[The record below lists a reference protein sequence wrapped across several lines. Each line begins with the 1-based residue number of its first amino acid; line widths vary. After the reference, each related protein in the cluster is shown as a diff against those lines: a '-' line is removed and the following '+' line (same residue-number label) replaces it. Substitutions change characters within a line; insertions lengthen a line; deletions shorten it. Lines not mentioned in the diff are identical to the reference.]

1 MAYREVGRYKEAI
14 TACQEAIRRQPN
26 NEFAHLVLAATYI
39 MVGREAEARAEA
51 AEVHRINPKFS
62 LQRWAKARP
71 HIDPENTARL
81 VDALRKAGLPE

>member
-1 MAYREVGRYKEAI
+1 L
-14 TACQEAIRRQPN
+14 QPN
-26 NEFAHLVLAATYI
+26 NQFSHLVLAATYI
-39 MVGREAEARAEA
+39 MAGREAGARVEA
-51 AEVHRINPKFS
+51 AEILRINPKFS